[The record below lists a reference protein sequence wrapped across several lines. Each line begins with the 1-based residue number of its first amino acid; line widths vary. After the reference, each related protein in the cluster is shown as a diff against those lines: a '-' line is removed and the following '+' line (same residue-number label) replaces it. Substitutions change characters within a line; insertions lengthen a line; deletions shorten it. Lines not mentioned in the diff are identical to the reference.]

1 MLLLGLTIFQCTL
14 DANSAEGFNGYTVMR
29 VRLCSAI
36 NTCDS
41 VSGLVADGEVED
53 HWFELL
59 NRIVLNGLV
68 FEDNGVGGATAAH
81 DGIQDGSEIGL
92 GNFTVTVTFND
103 TGVAGY
109 STGDV
114 IATEVTSGGGT
125 YQFIIGVDFSGKNLL
140 LDVVK
145 QADWIDISEANV
157 TGIPQVTSNSVID
170 SQMAVNANAGDEIF
184 GLDFGKVR
192 EPRMEPDNFS
202 EATPGSV
209 VFFPHKFT
217 AATSGNVNFN
227 IINPNTS
234 PTNSAWSTVLYHDVD
249 CDGTLNGVEAQVVNP
264 VAVSGNNTIC
274 LLSKV
279 TVPANATLNAHY
291 HYDIEAN
298 MVFADSAG
306 TGHGITRVVLDKD
319 TVRAIFSG
327 SGELRLEKT
336 VRNVT
341 QNGSAVTSNEGRP
354 GDVLEYVVTFT
365 NVGISPISDVQIFDS
380 TPEFTELSQ
389 AVQCSDGMV
398 PGFLVCNIV
407 TSDGTNSP
415 GYQGSISWEMTG
427 FLAAGDSGTVI
438 YRVLIK

>member
-1 MLLLGLTIFQCTL
+1 M
-14 DANSAEGFNGYTVMR
+14 
-29 VRLCSAI
+29 
-36 NTCDS
+36 
-41 VSGLVADGEVED
+41 
-53 HWFELL
+53 
-59 NRIVLNGLV
+59 
-68 FEDNGVGGATAAH
+68 
-81 DGIQDGSEIGL
+81 
-92 GNFTVTVTFND
+92 
-103 TGVAGY
+103 
-109 STGDV
+109 
-114 IATEVTSGGGT
+114 
-125 YQFIIGVDFSGKNLL
+125 DFSGKNLL

-234 PTNSAWSTVLYHDVD
+234 PTNTAWSTVLYHDVD
-249 CDGTLNGVEAQVVNP
+249 CDGTLNGVEAQVVTP

-389 AVQCSDGMV
+389 AVQCSDGTV
-398 PGFLVCNIV
+398 PASLVCSIV
-407 TSDGTNSP
+407 TSDGVNSA
-415 GYQGSISWEMTG
+415 GYEGNIRWEMNG
-427 FLAAGDSGTVI
+427 SLAAGNSGTVI
-438 YRVLIK
+438 YRVVIQ

>member
-1 MLLLGLTIFQCTL
+1 
-14 DANSAEGFNGYTVMR
+14 E
-29 VRLCSAI
+29 
-36 NTCDS
+36 
-41 VSGLVADGEVED
+41 
-53 HWFELL
+53 
-59 NRIVLNGLV
+59 
-68 FEDNGVGGATAAH
+68 
-81 DGIQDGSEIGL
+81 GSEVGL

-109 STGDV
+109 ATGDI

-145 QADWIDISEANV
+145 QADWIDISEADV
-157 TGIPQVTSNSVID
+157 TLIPQVSSNSVID
-170 SQMAVNANAGDEIF
+170 SQMAVNASAGDEIF

-217 AATSGNVNFN
+217 AATAGNVNFN
-227 IINPNTS
+227 VINPSTS
-234 PTNSAWSTVLYHDVD
+234 PTNTAWSTVLYHDVD

-264 VAVSGNNTIC
+264 VAVSGNSTIC

-298 MVFADSAG
+298 MIFADTTG
-306 TGHGITRVVLDKD
+306 TGHGITRLVLDKD

-341 QNGSAVTSNEGRP
+341 QNGPVSTSNQGRP
-354 GDVLEYVVTFT
+354 GDVLEYVVTYS
-365 NVGISPISDVQIFDS
+365 NVGSGAISDVKIFDS
-380 TPEFTELSQ
+380 TPEFSELSQ
-389 AVQCSDGMV
+389 AVQCSDGTV
-398 PGFLVCNIV
+398 PASLVCNLV
-407 TSDGTNSP
+407 TSDGVNSA
-415 GYQGSISWEMTG
+415 GYEGNIRWEMNG
-427 FLAAGDSGTVI
+427 SLAAGESGMVV
-438 YRVLIK
+438 YRVVIQ

>member
-1 MLLLGLTIFQCTL
+1 
-14 DANSAEGFNGYTVMR
+14 
-29 VRLCSAI
+29 
-36 NTCDS
+36 
-41 VSGLVADGEVED
+41 
-53 HWFELL
+53 
-59 NRIVLNGLV
+59 
-68 FEDNGVGGATAAH
+68 H
-81 DGIQDGSEIGL
+81 DGIQEGSEVGL

-109 STGDV
+109 ATGDI

-145 QADWIDISEANV
+145 QADWIDISEADV
-157 TGIPQVTSNSVID
+157 TLIPQVSSNSVID
-170 SQMAVNANAGDEIF
+170 SQMAVNASAGDEIF

-217 AATSGNVNFN
+217 AATAGNVNFN
-227 IINPNTS
+227 VINPSTS
-234 PTNSAWSTVLYHDVD
+234 PTNTAWSTVLYHDVD

-264 VAVSGNNTIC
+264 VAVSGNSTIC

-298 MVFADSAG
+298 MVFADTTG
-306 TGHGITRVVLDKD
+306 TGHGITRLVLDKD

-341 QNGSAVTSNEGRP
+341 QNGPVTTSNQGRP
-354 GDVLEYVVTFT
+354 GDVVEYVVTFT
-365 NVGISPISDVQIFDS
+365 NMGVGDLTDVKIFDS
-380 TPEFTELSQ
+380 TPDFTELSQ
-389 AVQCSDGMV
+389 TVQCSDGTV
-398 PGFLVCNIV
+398 PASLTCNAV
-407 TSDGTNSP
+407 TSDGTNSS
-415 GYQGSISWEMTG
+415 GYQGNITWEMTG
-427 FLAAGDSGTVI
+427 SLAAGESGTVV
-438 YRVLIK
+438 YRVSIQ